1 MKKII
6 TDVLY
11 SDLDNTP
18 GSWNFAPMIP
28 ASGSFSSE
36 SEKKS
41 SGRLRT
47 VKLSFKI
54 YNRFAAADRNLSLL
68 VKFDDNSQEIIN
80 RVEFTPTQSGYHFT
94 RKNNRGSY
102 INTKAY
108 YIRYSPDYKVTKIDL
123 DK

>member
-1 MKKII
+1 MQ
-6 TDVLY
+6 
-11 SDLDNTP
+11 
-18 GSWNFAPMIP
+18 
-28 ASGSFSSE
+28 
-36 SEKKS
+36 
-41 SGRLRT
+41 
-47 VKLSFKI
+47 
-54 YNRFAAADRNLSLL
+54 NRYPRYGMLGYDTGYYFLKAISRYRGNLAE
-68 VKFDDNSQEIIN
+68 NIN